1 MKLSLECLR
10 RVKNLN
16 KKKKF
21 KPRLYI
27 KKSNEGLRD
36 QERNQ
41 GSEVWKLLRTD
52 QFKKKNSIENK
63 ICLKLPEA
71 NPSLNL

>member
-1 MKLSLECLR
+1 LSSLECLR
-10 RVKNLN
+10 RVKKVN

-27 KKSNEGLRD
+27 KKSNAGLRD

-52 QFKKKNSIENK
+52 QLKKKIV
-63 ICLKLPEA
+63 
-71 NPSLNL
+71 

>member
-1 MKLSLECLR
+1 LSSLESLR
-10 RVKNLN
+10 RVKKVN
-16 KKKKF
+16 KKKIF
-21 KPRLYI
+21 KPRLN
-27 KKSNEGLRD
+27 KKSNAGLRD

-52 QFKKKNSIENK
+52 QLKKNSIENK

-71 NPSLNL
+71 NPSLHL